1 MDPALGEELRQR
13 DRELWLATLYAPA
26 PVRAALT
33 ALFALDCTLAAI
45 PPSVSEPM
53 VGAIRLA
60 WWREA
65 LDALDHNPAPDE
77 PHLIAAKAVLLPAGL
92 SGADLA
98 GLEARWAARLD
109 AELTEAESNDAE
121 AEGGAHLFVLA
132 ARLLAAD
139 PEIAAALGRSWAT
152 GAELPRQ
159 IPRQIPRPLRPL
171 LALAILGRRDAADTA
186 AGRPRAPRATAGRQL
201 RMLMAIATGR

>member
-1 MDPALGEELRQR
+1 MDPSLGAALRLR
-13 DRELWLATLYAPA
+13 DRELWLATLHAPA
-26 PVRAALT
+26 LARPALT
-33 ALFALDCTLAAI
+33 SLFALDCTLAAI
-45 PPSVSEPM
+45 PPAVSEPM

-65 LDALDHNPAPDE
+65 LEALDHGPAPDE
-77 PHLIAAKAVLLPAGL
+77 PHLIAAKSLLLPAGL

-109 AELTEAESNDAE
+109 PELTEAESNHAE

-132 ARLLAAD
+132 ARLLGAD
-139 PEIAAALGRSWAT
+139 PVPAALLGRSWAT
-152 GAELPRQ
+152 GAALPTDV
-159 IPRQIPRPLRPL
+159 PKPLRLL
-171 LALAILGRRDAADTA
+171 LALAVLGRQDAAAAA

-201 RMLMAIATGR
+201 RMHLAIATGR

>member
-26 PVRAALT
+26 PVRTALT

-65 LDALDHNPAPDE
+65 LEALDHNPAPDE
-77 PHLIAAKAVLLPAGL
+77 PHLIAARALLLPAGL

-109 AELTEAESNDAE
+109 AELTEAQSNDAE
-121 AEGGAHLFVLA
+121 AQGGAHLFGLA

-152 GAELPRQ
+152 GAELPPQ
-159 IPRQIPRPLRPL
+159 IPRSLRPL

>member
-65 LDALDHNPAPDE
+65 LEALDHNPAPDE
-77 PHLIAAKAVLLPAGL
+77 PHLIAARALLLPAGL

-109 AELTEAESNDAE
+109 AELTEAQSNDAE
-121 AEGGAHLFVLA
+121 AQGGTHLFGLA

-152 GAELPRQ
+152 GAELPHQ
-159 IPRQIPRPLRPL
+159 IPRSLRPL

-186 AGRPRAPRATAGRQL
+186 TGRPRAPRATAGRQL

>member
-65 LDALDHNPAPDE
+65 LEALDHNPAPDE
-77 PHLIAAKAVLLPAGL
+77 PHLIAARALLLPAGL

-109 AELTEAESNDAE
+109 AELTEEQSNDAE
-121 AEGGAHLFVLA
+121 AQGGAHLFGLA

-152 GAELPRQ
+152 GAELPPQ
-159 IPRQIPRPLRPL
+159 TPRSLRPL

-186 AGRPRAPRATAGRQL
+186 AGLPRAPRATAGRQL

>member
-65 LDALDHNPAPDE
+65 LEALDHNPAPDE
-77 PHLIAAKAVLLPAGL
+77 PHLIAARALLLPAGL

-109 AELTEAESNDAE
+109 AELTEAQSNDAE
-121 AEGGAHLFVLA
+121 AEGGAHLFGLA

-139 PEIAAALGRSWAT
+139 PEIAAALGRSWTT
-152 GAELPRQ
+152 GADLPPQ
-159 IPRQIPRPLRPL
+159 TPRSLRPL